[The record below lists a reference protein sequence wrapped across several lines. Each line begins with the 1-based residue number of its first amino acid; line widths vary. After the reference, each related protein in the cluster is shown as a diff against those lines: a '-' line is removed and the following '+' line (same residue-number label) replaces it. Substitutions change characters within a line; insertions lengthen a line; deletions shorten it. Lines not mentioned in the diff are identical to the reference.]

1 MPRPKAPCGTYSA
14 YKRHLRDGSTVDAAC
29 AAARD
34 DRTKQVADDRRAAKR
49 APRVLSIVPDPVE
62 PDPERLE
69 RAEVLR
75 EGLSTVRAAIRVVSQ
90 SEPARLAPLL
100 KEQRE
105 IARELAEIDASE
117 GAKSESLASQLAAA
131 RAARQTGS

>member
-14 YKRHLRDGSTVDAAC
+14 YKRHLREGTTVDAAC

-34 DRTKQVADDRRAAKR
+34 ERTKQVADDRRAAKR
-49 APRVLSIVPDPVE
+49 LPRALSIVPDVVE

-69 RAEVLR
+69 RADVLR
-75 EGLSTVRAAIRVVSQ
+75 GGLTDVRAAIAIVRQ

-100 KEQRE
+100 KEMRE
-105 IARELAEIDASE
+105 LARELAEIETAGSAAND
-117 GAKSESLASQLAAA
+117 SLASQLAAA